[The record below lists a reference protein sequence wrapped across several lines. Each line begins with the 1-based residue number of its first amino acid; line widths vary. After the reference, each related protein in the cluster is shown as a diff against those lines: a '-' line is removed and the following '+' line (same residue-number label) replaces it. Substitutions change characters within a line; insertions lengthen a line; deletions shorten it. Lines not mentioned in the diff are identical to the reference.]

1 MRSEGTPLLT
11 SSIALVRTNRRDPL
25 KRRFTTSTQT
35 GLPFRG
41 FAMATSGMD
50 NSRQS
55 PIKGFDSTRR
65 VTLGTR
71 VITIVVKTAHRLG
84 SLNSRRRVTEA
95 VEETP
100 AETGTVLTRVEV
112 VPTRPIME
120 RVMKPPCPPPE
131 QRKTPSDEPCP
142 TTDEMSAHAADPDE
156 TRLETRA
163 DGTGPVV
170 HTGLQHPIPIPI
182 GKKVLVVPQNI

>member
-1 MRSEGTPLLT
+1 LT
-11 SSIALVRTNRRDPL
+11 SSIALVKTNRRDPL
-25 KRRFTTSTQT
+25 KRRSIISIKT

-41 FAMATSGMD
+41 YAMATSGTD
-50 NSRQS
+50 NPRQS

-71 VITIVVKTAHRLG
+71 VTTIIVKTAHRMG
-84 SLNSRRRVTEA
+84 SLNSRRRVTQA
-95 VEETP
+95 VEETL
-100 AETGTVLTRVEV
+100 AETVMVLTRVEV

-131 QRKTPSDEPCP
+131 RRKTPSDEPRP
-142 TTDEMSAHAADPDE
+142 ATDEKSAHAVDPDD

-163 DGTGPVV
+163 NGTGPVV

-182 GKKVLVVPQNI
+182 GKKALVVPQNI